1 MKKILL
7 LLVLSAGMCSLH
19 AQTDFKSKFIAV
31 YGESNWDDWEVTN
44 PALLHYLEQYAE
56 RGVSLQP
63 FNAKYADAPMLE
75 PVPLTGH
82 PETQIAVSDFLA
94 DLASPEFNLL
104 EYSFQVTNEIQVFR
118 IPAADQ
124 VLVIA
129 SRAQIQ
135 SN

>member
-7 LLVLSAGMCSLH
+7 LLVLSAGIQALH
-19 AQTDFKSKFIAV
+19 AQVDFKSKFLAV
-31 YGESNWDDWEVTN
+31 YGEANWDDWEVTN

-63 FNAKYADAPMLE
+63 FNAKYADAPLLDAI
-75 PVPLTGH
+75 PLTGH
-82 PETQIAVSDFLA
+82 PETQVAVSDFLT
-94 DLASPEFNLL
+94 DFNSPDFNPL

-118 IPAADQ
+118 IPAAHQ

-129 SRAQIQ
+129 SRAQLQ
-135 SN
+135 TN